1 MWPLSGVSGSGAY
14 TVDKC
19 LPWATPRSASRGP
32 HRPGAMKLFHQTT
45 AKNAKAILAKGF
57 TDATGSFGTRE
68 RYTGVLLKN
77 QPVAVNEIDITLIE
91 VELDEDALATYE
103 RREKGR
109 SNREWLD
116 HPALVHPH
124 TNPPILPRG
133 KSDTEESRD
142 DNLAGPCSTLTAKEP

>member
-77 QPVAVNEIDITLIE
+77 QPGAVNEIDITLIE
-91 VELDEDALATYE
+91 DEIDEDALATYE
-103 RREKGR
+103 RRGKGR
-109 SNREWLD
+109 SEREGLL
-116 HPALVHPH
+116 PAALVHAP
-124 TNPPILPRG
+124 TQPRI
-133 KSDTEESRD
+133 
-142 DNLAGPCSTLTAKEP
+142 LAGGENS

>member
-1 MWPLSGVSGSGAY
+1 
-14 TVDKC
+14 
-19 LPWATPRSASRGP
+19 
-32 HRPGAMKLFHQTT
+32 MKLFHQTT

-109 SNREWLD
+109 SYREWLV
-116 HPALVHPH
+116 PAVLVNAH
-124 TNPPILPRG
+124 TNLRI
-133 KSDTEESRD
+133 
-142 DNLAGPCSTLTAKEP
+142 LAGGKVDSE

>member
-1 MWPLSGVSGSGAY
+1 MWPLSGASGSGAC

-32 HRPGAMKLFHQTT
+32 HRPGVMKLFHQTT

-68 RYTGVLLKN
+68 RYTGVSLKN

-91 VELDEDALATYE
+91 VELDLDEDALAAYE

-109 SNREWLD
+109 SYREWLV
-116 HPALVHPH
+116 PAVLVNAH
-124 TNPPILPRG
+124 TNLRIIAGG
-133 KSDTEESRD
+133 KVDSE
-142 DNLAGPCSTLTAKEP
+142 

>member
-1 MWPLSGVSGSGAY
+1 MWPLSGASGSGAC

-32 HRPGAMKLFHQTT
+32 HKPGVMKLFHQTT

-91 VELDEDALATYE
+91 VELDLDEDALAAYE

-109 SNREWLD
+109 SYREWLV
-116 HPALVHPH
+116 PAVLVNAH
-124 TNPPILPRG
+124 TNLRIIAGG
-133 KSDTEESRD
+133 KVDSE
-142 DNLAGPCSTLTAKEP
+142 